1 MKYRPSDKAI
11 VHALR
16 CISGEITPEVRLVA
30 FQSRNDDV
38 LFRFY
43 MDCEPTDFHKERAE
57 IVASNFD
64 AGWSVQLNSLEIEFV
79 HTNEPLGHLD
89 HLGFGVYRRWEE

>member
-1 MKYRPSDKAI
+1 MKHRPSDKAI

-16 CISGEITPEVRLVA
+16 SISGEITPEVRLVA

-43 MDCEPTDFHKERAE
+43 MDCEPTEFHKERAE
-57 IVASNFD
+57 IVALNFE
-64 AGWSVQLNSLEIEFV
+64 AGWSTLLSSLEIEFV
-79 HTNEPLGHLD
+79 HTNEPLGYLD
-89 HLGFGVYRRWEE
+89 HLDFGLFRRWEE